1 MIKVAPSILSAD
13 FVNLERDIQ
22 HVTDAGAD
30 YIHVDVMDGLFV
42 PNITIG
48 IPVTDAIARI
58 ARRPLD
64 VHLMID
70 RPIRYVDAFCK
81 AGASILTI
89 HIEADTEQNNLAAL
103 KKIRE
108 NGVRAAISIKPKTPV
123 DQALKYLPYCDLVLV
138 MTVEPGFGGQSFMA
152 DMMPKVQALRAAID
166 RDFSS
171 CELEVDGGVN
181 LETAKICVEAGAN
194 VLVAGSALFK
204 APDTAAF
211 IRAIKE

>member
-81 AGASILTI
+81 AGASVLTI

-103 KKIRE
+103 KKSVKTEFAPPSPSSPKHRRSRRSNICPT
-108 NGVRAAISIKPKTPV
+108 AIW
-123 DQALKYLPYCDLVLV
+123 
-138 MTVEPGFGGQSFMA
+138 FW
-152 DMMPKVQALRAAID
+152 
-166 RDFSS
+166 
-171 CELEVDGGVN
+171 
-181 LETAKICVEAGAN
+181 
-194 VLVAGSALFK
+194 
-204 APDTAAF
+204 
-211 IRAIKE
+211 